1 MEDRLGNHAPYLA
14 DPDSNRTIKAI
25 VEADIVQSFESEQKK
40 NDPIS
45 TNRVPRHFRVA
56 GLMED
61 KRLGFLRGRLGLLE
75 YVKTLP
81 LEEIA
86 DL

>member
-1 MEDRLGNHAPYLA
+1 MEDRLNNHAPYLA
-14 DPDSNRTIKAI
+14 DPDSNKTIKAI
-25 VEADIVQSFESEQKK
+25 IEADIVQPFESEQKK

-45 TNRVPRHFRVA
+45 TNRVPRHFRVT

-75 YVKTLP
+75 YVKALSVD
-81 LEEIA
+81 EIA